1 MELSY
6 DYFVKGCHGDGPG
19 GKGVGHAKACFNAA
33 LLNLNEFQGAYKRS
47 TPANPK
53 AGVEFLKK
61 VGVEDNVRQQDH
73 ETFQLFVS
81 CLKCCSTPLSG
92 IFIQYL

>member
-6 DYFVKGCHGDGPG
+6 DYFVKGCQGDGPEG
-19 GKGVGHAKACFNAA
+19 AGVGHAKACFNAA
-33 LLNLNEFQGAYKRS
+33 LLDLNEFQGAYKRS

-61 VGVEDNVRQQDH
+61 VGGEDNFRRKDGSIL
-73 ETFQLFVS
+73 LFS
-81 CLKCCSTPLSG
+81 PNLSSVFKLLSMSKPS
-92 IFIQYL
+92 FI